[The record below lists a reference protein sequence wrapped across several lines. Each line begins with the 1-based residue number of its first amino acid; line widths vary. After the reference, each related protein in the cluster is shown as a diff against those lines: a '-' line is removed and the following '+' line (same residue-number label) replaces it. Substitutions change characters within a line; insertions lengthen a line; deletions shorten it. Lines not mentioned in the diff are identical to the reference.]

1 MNILLV
7 NGYQKHDFCKGE
19 LNFSLYNIFLNKL
32 RHHHN
37 IQLSSV
43 ESYDVIDER
52 NKFFWADLIIFQFPI
67 YWFNV
72 PGKLKLYLDDV
83 FEYGQFYS
91 FADKYGKGGLMKG
104 KEYII
109 SSTWN
114 APEYTFNDNNE
125 FFNGRN
131 VDEILISFHKAMEFC
146 GFTQRETLSFHNVVK
161 EPNFELY
168 KTKLEQ
174 YIDNKINK

>member
-1 MNILLV
+1 
-7 NGYQKHDFCKGE
+7 
-19 LNFSLYNIFLNKL
+19 
-32 RHHHN
+32 
-37 IQLSSV
+37 
-43 ESYDVIDER
+43 
-52 NKFFWADLIIFQFPI
+52 
-67 YWFNV
+67 
-72 PGKLKLYLDDV
+72 LYLDNV

-91 FADKYGKGGLMKG
+91 FADKYGTGGLMKG

-114 APEYTFNDNNE
+114 APEYTFNDINE
-125 FFNGRN
+125 FFNGKS

-161 EPNFELY
+161 EPNFEQY

-174 YIDNKINK
+174 YIDDKINK